1 MRQVVETTCA
11 HLTAHCGRKY
21 PGAHTPWGLL
31 MRGAAKVAADTL
43 GILLNRVFGRP
54 DFAFATLII

>member
-1 MRQVVETTCA
+1 MGVA
-11 HLTAHCGRKY
+11 AK
-21 PGAHTPWGLL
+21 
-31 MRGAAKVAADTL
+31 GAAEHL